1 MVNMAL
7 TNLLPNALHDQKVDP
22 IGPGTIGLVPMKSQ
36 IRSVDTQVF
45 TSDTGKTSVKR
56 II

>member
-7 TNLLPNALHDQKVDP
+7 TNLLPNALHDQKVYP

>member
-22 IGPGTIGLVPMKSQ
+22 IGLGTIGLVPIKSQ
-36 IRSVDTQVF
+36 IRSVDTKVF
-45 TSDTGKTSVKR
+45 TSDKGKTSVKR